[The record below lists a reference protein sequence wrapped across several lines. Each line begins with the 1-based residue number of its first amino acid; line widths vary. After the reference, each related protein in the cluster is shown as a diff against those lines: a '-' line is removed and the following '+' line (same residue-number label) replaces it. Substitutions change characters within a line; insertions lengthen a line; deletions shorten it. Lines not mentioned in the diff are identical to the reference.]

1 MIILI
6 MIERE
11 ILEYLKKNKNKPLSF
26 EEIQRGIK
34 SNSQFVLFHIRNLV
48 DREEVKK
55 VQVGETFYYSLP

>member
-1 MIILI
+1 

>member
-1 MIILI
+1 

-11 ILEYLKKNKNKPLSF
+11 ILEYLKKNNDKPLSF

>member
-26 EEIQRGIK
+26 EEIQRGVK

>member
-1 MIILI
+1 

-11 ILEYLKKNKNKPLSF
+11 ILEYLKKNNGPLSF

-34 SNSQFVLFHIRNLV
+34 SNNQFVLFHLRNLV
-48 DREEVKK
+48 NREEVKK